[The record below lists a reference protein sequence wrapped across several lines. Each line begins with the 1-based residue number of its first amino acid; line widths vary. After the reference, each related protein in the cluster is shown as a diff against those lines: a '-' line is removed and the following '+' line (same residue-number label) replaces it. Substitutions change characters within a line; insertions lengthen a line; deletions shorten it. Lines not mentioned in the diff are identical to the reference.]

1 MFSVLTQLI
10 AVVNLCVCLSL
21 QIVHVDGL
29 LMTTLTIILKICSP
43 KKLVEFQFVELLSLF
58 NIVLLKGHQMI
69 LKHFVFVIWNYIPII
84 ILYNGFYKNSK
95 LIQKCKEY
103 YTNII
108 WSFFPISTFKILSTF
123 ESLLSASVSMLY
135 IIMGHLEVSY
145 LKIFSSN
152 STLLFS
158 SGSLKFPEHRQIC

>member
-1 MFSVLTQLI
+1 MVMVYLWPHWPLFSKFVP
-10 AVVNLCVCLSL
+10 
-21 QIVHVDGL
+21 
-29 LMTTLTIILKICSP
+29 P

-103 YTNII
+103 YTHIINNICAFSPLI
-108 WSFFPISTFKILSTF
+108 LFDPFFPISTFKILSTF